1 MFSRCIYR
9 TLGASRLRYRA
20 ARVSKRLSA
29 STHGSTVFHSPKL
42 LGALMLAIC
51 VLLAGC
57 VAHASLPSFAVV
69 PDFTLTDQA
78 GAPFS
83 SSAALDGKVWI
94 ADFIY
99 TNCPGPCPRMSSQMH
114 QVQTAF
120 EGSNEVRFVS
130 FTVDPARDTP
140 AVLAAYGQHFEAN
153 PGKWFFLTGPVPAL
167 QHLSRDVFL
176 LGDVDGNLE
185 HSTRFVLVDKKS
197 RVRGFYLSS
206 DSDALPRLVADARS
220 LLRERL

>member
-1 MFSRCIYR
+1 MFSKCIR
-9 TLGASRLRYRA
+9 RVLALRGAD
-20 ARVSKRLSA
+20 
-29 STHGSTVFHSPKL
+29 
-42 LGALMLAIC
+42 LMAGVALAIC

-69 PDFTLTDQA
+69 PDFTLTDET
-78 GAPFS
+78 GAPFTS
-83 SSAALDGKVWI
+83 AAALDGKVWI

-120 EGSNEVRFVS
+120 EDSKEIRFVS

-140 AVLAAYGQHFEAN
+140 AVLAAYSQHFEAK

-176 LGDVDGNLE
+176 LGDIDGNLE
-185 HSTRFVLVDKKS
+185 HSTRFVLVDRKS

-206 DSDALPRLVADARS
+206 DEGVLSRLEADAR
-220 LLRERL
+220 

>member
-1 MFSRCIYR
+1 MGMFSRRIP
-9 TLGASRLRYRA
+9 
-20 ARVSKRLSA
+20 RV
-29 STHGSTVFHSPKL
+29 
-42 LGALMLAIC
+42 LAISANLLAGVALAMC
-51 VLLAGC
+51 ALLAGC
-57 VAHASLPSFAVV
+57 ANHSNLPSFAVV
-69 PDFTLTDQA
+69 PDFTLTDQT
-78 GAPFS
+78 GAPFT
-83 SSAALDGKVWI
+83 SAATLDGKVWI

-120 EGSNEVRFVS
+120 EGSDNVRFVS

-140 AVLAAYGQHFEAN
+140 AVLAAYGQHFEAK

-206 DSDALPRLVADARS
+206 DSDALPRLVADARG